1 VPTPRPAIR
10 RALPPAIRLFGTP
23 DRRPRPIGDQRT
35 DQSEAA
41 RDVQG
46 NSRHCGKG
54 GANLEEAPGQLKV
67 AGLHADGAVS
77 DEEFKELKTK
87 LIFGT
92 FRRQQS
98 AESSET
104 VPNAPNTYAPS
115 ATPTQQEEVREAD
128 GARRGLHDQD
138 HRCGTGCFLS
148 DPALASLS
156 HPSRQS
162 LRASDHVS
170 RVSSPVHCFP
180 SKLNHIEVDIQ
191 CPDADDVLRI
201 AALAIGL
208 VDRNEDAG
216 APCIEMLQP
225 ILVLGKG
232 AVQNAR
238 QLGVFAARVIVECL
252 ERE

>member
-1 VPTPRPAIR
+1 VSIV
-10 RALPPAIRLFGTP
+10 LAIRLGFGKDAFGTP

-115 ATPTQQEEVREAD
+115 ATPTQQEEGIAED
-128 GARRGLHDQD
+128 L
-138 HRCGTGCFLS
+138 GCC
-148 DPALASLS
+148 AS
-156 HPSRQS
+156 
-162 LRASDHVS
+162 
-170 RVSSPVHCFP
+170 
-180 SKLNHIEVDIQ
+180 
-191 CPDADDVLRI
+191 
-201 AALAIGL
+201 G
-208 VDRNEDAG
+208 
-216 APCIEMLQP
+216 
-225 ILVLGKG
+225 
-232 AVQNAR
+232 
-238 QLGVFAARVIVECL
+238 
-252 ERE
+252 